1 MIKLENI
8 RKVYS
13 TGKVDVEAL
22 RGVNLHIKKGDFV
35 TVIGPSGSGKSTLM
49 HIMGCLDKPTA
60 GRYQLNGQNIQ
71 HLNDNQLSE
80 LRNREIGFVFQNFN
94 LLPYASAYENVEMPL
109 LFAGVGGK
117 QYSACPVIRYFAPHY
132 YVIYLHAAT
141 SGHKGWL
148 SFMAR
153 SRDLITWELSPQ
165 NPILEAGPGEG
176 INNSDVDLFEW
187 EGNTYIFYA
196 TGDQSSWS
204 SLRVAMYSGSMQRF
218 FESCFPPGVAGTR
231 ITTTH

>member
-117 QYSACPVIRYFAPHY
+117 KRKEKVESILKKVGLADRMDHRPNELSGGQKQRVAIARALVNDPNIILADEPTGNLDS
-132 YVIYLHAAT
+132 T
-141 SGHKGWL
+141 SGREIMELFVSLWEEGHTIVMITHDPRAKDYTEKVVTIIDG
-148 SFMAR
+148 
-153 SRDLITWELSPQ
+153 LI
-165 NPILEAGPGEG
+165 
-176 INNSDVDLFEW
+176 
-187 EGNTYIFYA
+187 
-196 TGDQSSWS
+196 
-204 SLRVAMYSGSMQRF
+204 
-218 FESCFPPGVAGTR
+218 ES
-231 ITTTH
+231 

>member
-117 QYSACPVIRYFAPHY
+117 KRKEKVESILRKVGLADRMDHRPNELSGGQKQRVAIARALVNDPNIILADEPTGNLDS
-132 YVIYLHAAT
+132 T
-141 SGHKGWL
+141 SGREIMELFVSLWEEGHTIVMITHDPRAKDYTEKVVTIIDG
-148 SFMAR
+148 
-153 SRDLITWELSPQ
+153 LI
-165 NPILEAGPGEG
+165 
-176 INNSDVDLFEW
+176 
-187 EGNTYIFYA
+187 
-196 TGDQSSWS
+196 
-204 SLRVAMYSGSMQRF
+204 
-218 FESCFPPGVAGTR
+218 ES
-231 ITTTH
+231 